1 MNRWSTILRE
11 ARGWR
16 SNAFDRI
23 DRASIVVAVAY
34 AAFCV
39 ALGYLED
46 PKFVQLGARA
56 GFYVVVVGTTLVAMA
71 IAMVAVARGASRWAA
86 YPLAAIAVALVGLA
100 AGYALEPIHWISEHR
115 SGWPRVLAYL
125 SLLSGQLV
133 APAILFVQHGSAAQR
148 VRALRRLEAERAT
161 QVDRLAQERL
171 HAERSTIDHD
181 LVVAAMRF
189 ALAAPEREAGRAE
202 QVLDALA
209 QYLRAAQQRD
219 ASDRQAVVTA
229 LHGLQQMCAGFERA
243 AAAERA
249 PA

>member
-1 MNRWSTILRE
+1 MNRWSEILRE

-16 SNAFDRI
+16 SDAVDRI

-34 AAFCV
+34 VAFCV

-46 PKFVQLGARA
+46 PKWVQPGARA
-56 GFYVVVVGTTLVAMA
+56 AFYVVVVGTTLVAMA

-86 YPLAAIAVALVGLA
+86 YPVAAIAVALVGLA
-100 AGYALEPIHWISEHR
+100 AGYALDPIRWISEHR

-125 SLLSGQLV
+125 SLLSGQLL
-133 APAILFVQHGSAAQR
+133 APAILFVQHASAVQR
-148 VRALRRLEAERAT
+148 VRALRRLEAERAA

-171 HAERSTIDHD
+171 HTQRSTIDHD
-181 LVVAAMRF
+181 LVITAMRF
-189 ALAAPEREAGRAE
+189 ALAAPEPEPGRAE

-229 LHGLQQMCAGFERA
+229 RHALQQICAGFEHGATERTA
-243 AAAERA
+243 A
-249 PA
+249 